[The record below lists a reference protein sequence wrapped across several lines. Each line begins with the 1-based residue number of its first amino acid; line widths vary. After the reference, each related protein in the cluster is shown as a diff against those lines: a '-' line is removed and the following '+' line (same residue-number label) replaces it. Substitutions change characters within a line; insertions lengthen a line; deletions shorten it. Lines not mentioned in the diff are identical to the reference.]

1 MLFPL
6 QQQGHHFCLT
16 PDYDSLITFSMKFRF
31 LPKKKVQDAEPHKG
45 KAIVLSIKSSN
56 RGLEFLVELFQQIRP
71 SDPEKTE
78 EAETKF
84 KAFLY
89 QLQNDRS
96 LLFALRRSLL
106 NQFLNSDITHALTES
121 GLLSARG
128 FIQELSSKLKHKII
142 PPLLKPSDFLYVIER
157 VFYKK
162 NDYVWI
168 EKMDEQLWVRLF
180 ELIGIEVNL
189 GEPALLRQLNDSL
202 QILSYRLSMMGLENE
217 VTGRYDQ
224 WNDGAFPFMEQN
236 RLINMMLERKQTS
249 LKTHEQKLLMEN
261 IAEALHNCL
270 QSIKWLK
277 DDRKENGTSLAE
289 TFLLTRM
296 EQHVERMFM
305 LLDALDGDNV
315 FNTQRFVHYFITVIR
330 NQNRKNSIGEFL
342 SQNLGLLAYQIAEH
356 GGKRGENF
364 IAVSRKD
371 FYKLFRSALGGGFIV
386 SFVAVFKNL
395 LGKLALT
402 PFWHGILYSTNYS
415 AGFILMQSTGSTLA
429 TKQPAFTASA
439 IAATLDSTKFT
450 GRPDLYNLALTI
462 ARTCRS
468 QIASFAGNLLVVFP
482 LTYLLARLFDA
493 ATGVKIATGAEADAL
508 LQAQH
513 PFQSLALLYAC
524 FTGFF
529 LFLSGLIAG
538 WVENYV
544 VYAQLPDRLR
554 FHPVLTQTLGKKQ
567 LRYLVNIV
575 QNNLGSLAGSISLG
589 FFLGMAGAFGKML
602 SLPFDIR
609 HITISAGNTAI
620 GFYGLD
626 HQVPL
631 KYLFTIV
638 AGVLLIG
645 LLNFLVSFGLAFYV
659 AVKSRGIRL
668 KDYPEFLGILRRYF
682 MRYPADFIRPRST
695 VMTGD
700 ELRAKLVR

>member
-1 MLFPL
+1 MPE
-6 QQQGHHFCLT
+6 
-16 PDYDSLITFSMKFRF
+16 D
-31 LPKKKVQDAEPHKG
+31 G

-56 RGLEFLVELFQQIRP
+56 RGLDFLVELFQQIRP
-71 SDPEKTE
+71 SGYKNIE

-84 KAFLY
+84 KALLY
-89 QLQNDRS
+89 QLQEDRS

-106 NQFLNSDITHALTES
+106 NQFVNSDVTHALTES
-121 GLLSARG
+121 GLLSSRG
-128 FIQELSSKLKHKII
+128 FIQELSSKLKHKIL
-142 PPLLKPSDFLYVIER
+142 PPLLKPTDFLYVIER
-157 VFYKK
+157 VFYKRD
-162 NDYVWI
+162 DYLWM
-168 EKMDEQLWVRLF
+168 EKLDTQLWVRLF

-189 GEPALLRQLNDSL
+189 SEPVLIKQLSDSL
-202 QILSYRLSMMGLENE
+202 HILSYRLTMMGLEKE
-217 VTGRYDQ
+217 VTSRYDQ

-236 RLINMMLERKQTS
+236 RLINLLLEGKQKS
-249 LKTHEQKLLMEN
+249 LMEREHKLLLEN

-277 DDRKENGTSLAE
+277 DDRRENGTSLAE

-305 LLDALDGDNV
+305 VLDALDEDNY
-315 FNTQRFVHYFITVIR
+315 FNTQRFIHYFITVVR
-330 NQNRKNSIGEFL
+330 NQNRKNSVGEFL
-342 SQNLGLLAYQIAEH
+342 SQNLGLLAYQISEH
-356 GGKRGENF
+356 GGRRGENY
-364 IAVSRKD
+364 IAATQRE
-371 FYKLFRSALGGGFIV
+371 FYKLFRSAMGGGFII
-386 SFVAVFKNL
+386 SFIAIFKNL
-395 LGKLALT
+395 LGKLAVA
-402 PFWHGILYSTNYS
+402 PFWQGILYSSNYS
-415 AGFILMQSTGSTLA
+415 LGFILMQSTGSTLA

-439 IAATLDSTKFT
+439 IAASLDSSKQK
-450 GRPDLYNLALTI
+450 GRPDLYNLALTV

-468 QIASFAGNLLVVFP
+468 QIASFAGNLVIVFP
-482 LTYLLARLFDA
+482 LTYLLAMLFDVS
-493 ATGVKIATGAEADAL
+493 TGAKIATGAEADAL
-508 LQAQH
+508 LLAQH

-554 FHPVLTQTLGKKQ
+554 FHPVLTQTLGKNQ
-567 LRYLVNIV
+567 LKYLVNTV
-575 QNNLGSLAGSISLG
+575 QYDLGSIAGSISLG
-589 FFLGMAGAFGKML
+589 FFLGMAGFIGKAL
-602 SLPFDIR
+602 SIPFDIR

-638 AGVLLIG
+638 MGVLMIG
-645 LLNFLVSFGLAFYV
+645 FLNFLVSFGCAFYV

-668 KDYPEFLGILRRYF
+668 KDYPEFLGIMRRYF
-682 MRYPADFIRPRST
+682 FKYPADFIRPSSHE
-695 VMTGD
+695 MNSE
-700 ELRAKLVR
+700 ELQQNLKHN